1 MIEPRFK
8 FRQSGWS
15 ATAQTAFHYI
25 SFPFLLHP
33 YAYSKWFSMLRE
45 VVNSKTAMKVRSL
58 IRNAMMVRLERK
70 GHLLVY
76 REMNLEIKSA
86 KFRSI
91 GKKKINFYPS
101 KFFGRSNN

>member
-8 FRQSGWS
+8 FRQSGS
-15 ATAQTAFHYI
+15 NATAQTAFHYI
-25 SFPFLLHP
+25 SFPSLLHP
-33 YAYSKWFSMLRE
+33 YAYSKWFSGLRE
-45 VVNSKTAMKVRSL
+45 IINSKTAMKVHSL
-58 IRNAMMVRLERK
+58 MRNAMVRLERK

-76 REMNLEIKSA
+76 REINLEVKSA

-101 KFFGRSNN
+101 KFFGWSNN